1 MEDSLCACYDDTMMR
16 IIACFAATL
25 DGRIG
30 SATNLHDRIGTAAD
44 LAHLLTV
51 RNQADAILCGGETF
65 RQHATLRKGNRQAKA
80 PLQCILT
87 KAFNLPP
94 EARLFQDSV
103 KSDPAVP
110 ILIFS
115 PEPAPNAIKPHYPAQ
130 TEWFTMGAEQGAEQ
144 GAENGADNPVPFIL
158 RTLAAKGVQT
168 LMVEG
173 GGHIMNLFLQAQAI
187 QELYLTVCPL
197 LLGGKHDPGLVTG
210 DGFRVADAPRTE
222 VLSAEWQGQELYLH
236 LKVNYPSS

>member
-1 MEDSLCACYDDTMMR
+1 MGYDSEMMR

-65 RQHATLRKGNRQAKA
+65 RQHATVRKGSEQEKA

-87 KAFNLPP
+87 QSFNLPP
-94 EARLFQDSV
+94 EAKLFQDSV
-103 KSDPAVP
+103 KTKPAVP

-115 PEPAPNAIKPHYPAQ
+115 PTPAPNAIKPHYPAQ
-130 TEWFTMGAEQGAEQ
+130 TEWLTTDAE
-144 GAENGADNPVPFIL
+144 NPVPFIL
-158 RTLAAKGVQT
+158 QTLAAKGVKT

-173 GGHIMNLFLQAQAI
+173 GGHIMNMFLQAQAI
-187 QELYLTVCPL
+187 HELYLTVCPL
-197 LLGGKHDPGLVTG
+197 LLGGKNDPGLVTG
-210 DGFRVADAPRTE
+210 QGFRVVDAPRTE
-222 VLSAEWQGQELYLH
+222 VLSFEWKGQELYLH
-236 LKVNYPSS
+236 LKVTYPQ